1 MKKTAFCMTL
11 AQTAKPSLLYMQLMT
26 LTAVY
31 ALYIAGLI
39 LCLAR

>member
-1 MKKTAFCMTL
+1 MAL
-11 AQTAKPSLLYMQLMT
+11 AQNSKQRLPYMLFMSVS
-26 LTAVY
+26 AVY